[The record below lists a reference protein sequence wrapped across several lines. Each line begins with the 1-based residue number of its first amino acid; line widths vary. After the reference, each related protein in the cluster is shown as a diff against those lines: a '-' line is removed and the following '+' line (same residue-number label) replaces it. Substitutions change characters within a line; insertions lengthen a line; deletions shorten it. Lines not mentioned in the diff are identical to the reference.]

1 MTAKPRDTG
10 EEELKKT
17 SLPLRLRRSL
27 RRSPGEGGRSE
38 KEKKRKIRARAR
50 LWPVSCRGSRSPTRS
65 SKAGSPRACRARACA
80 RARVRLLVRAR
91 ACLHAC
97 ARGGMPL
104 QSAGAVLSDDVHEPA
119 ELEAHEM
126 PENDEGVA
134 AVEALHACIGIADGV
149 PNTRVQT
156 CWYSK
161 RPPRRELSDT
171 CPSHVCTR
179 VCTHVYTHVY
189 THVRQIGGP

>member
-1 MTAKPRDTG
+1 
-10 EEELKKT
+10 
-17 SLPLRLRRSL
+17 
-27 RRSPGEGGRSE
+27 
-38 KEKKRKIRARAR
+38 
-50 LWPVSCRGSRSPTRS
+50 
-65 SKAGSPRACRARACA
+65 
-80 RARVRLLVRAR
+80 
-91 ACLHAC
+91 
-97 ARGGMPL
+97 MPL

-156 CWYSK
+156 CRYSK
-161 RPPRRELSDT
+161 RPPRRELSDA